1 MEIQPRTVS
10 TDWSRLPGGLTWYF
24 IGQPKTGK
32 TTASANWSSRGAEGV
47 LLIDT
52 DGGADFVDGA
62 NVVTCTSLNSPKIID
77 KNKIEQVIAP
87 EDRDYYSGAGK
98 PMAVYSLFEVYA
110 WLKRNWKKLGYET
123 LVIDTVDVVNDWI
136 QIAVC

>member
-52 DGGADFVDGA
+52 DGGADFVEGA
-62 NVVTCTSLNSPKIID
+62 NVLTCTSLNSPTQPKIED
-77 KNKIEQVIAP
+77 NKIEEVVP
-87 EDRDYYSGAGK
+87 PDERGYYSGTGK

-110 WLKRNWKKLGYET
+110 WLKRNWKKLTSQLET
-123 LVIDTVDVVNDWI
+123 KLINK
-136 QIAVC
+136 